1 MATAIING
9 RRTALPDAVTTDDQ
23 IRRIGGIDPA
33 RNLMRRTREGNY
45 LVPRG
50 SRLQVND
57 GDVFL
62 DAPARI
68 KGTKQS
74 SAGPKVVQ

>member
-1 MATAIING
+1 MAMAKING
-9 RRTALPDAVTTDDQ
+9 RNVMLPDAVSDSD
-23 IRRIGGIDPA
+23 IRRAGNIDPK
-33 RNLMRRTREGNY
+33 RNLMRRAREGNF

-50 SRLQVND
+50 GQVQVND

-68 KGTKQS
+68 KG
-74 SAGPKVVQ
+74 